1 MLKKKHFKRVSGCFY
16 QLWMELVNGFASFS
30 NVRIKEMMVNKNWIR
45 LLFCLVVIQSMLFAD
60 VSNAQEPV
68 KIFTL
73 KQTIESALKVN
84 LGLKSSKEETAASQA
99 LKKAQQT
106 QFFPTFSTS
115 YQYNR
120 YDEAIQAD
128 GFVLTPETEYSFVTS
143 FSQPIFTGFSLL
155 RQYDI
160 AKLGLDKA
168 KVNEQLT
175 RENIILD
182 AKNAY
187 FQLLQKQKLYNI
199 AQQTVV
205 QISAQKDVAENFYQV
220 GMTPLNDLLQAQ
232 VELAN
237 AKQELIVAKNN
248 MDNAESNFNILLRRP
263 LDTPVVLKDILDY
276 TPFEE
281 TLEYCLSR
289 AEKNRWE
296 IKIADLDIDIS
307 QKQYQVAKKDYY
319 PTVDLE
325 GNYFKNGTEWDV
337 RGGPGIYD
345 PSGWQVSAVAKWNFW
360 EWGRTSYGVKEKY
373 SRWSQAKL
381 KKQEIV
387 DNIRLE
393 VKTAYLRTQEAE
405 RAIKTVET
413 AVEQAK
419 ENFRINQER
428 YKEQI
433 ATQTDVLVAQTLL
446 SRTMTNYY
454 NALYTFKISKATL
467 YRAIGREVIE

>member
-1 MLKKKHFKRVSGCFY
+1 
-16 QLWMELVNGFASFS
+16 
-30 NVRIKEMMVNKNWIR
+30 MMANKNWIR
-45 LLFCLVVIQSMLFAD
+45 LLFCLVLMQSMLFAD
-60 VSNAQEPV
+60 ASNAQEPA

-84 LGLKSSKEETAASQA
+84 LGLKSSREETSASMA
-99 LKKAQQT
+99 LKKAQRT

-120 YDEAIQAD
+120 YDEGVEVN
-128 GFVLTPETEYSFVTS
+128 GFVLTPKTQYSFVTS

-168 KVNEQLT
+168 KVTEQLN
-175 RENIILD
+175 RQNIILD

-187 FQLLQKQKLYNI
+187 FQLLQTQKLYDI

-205 QISAQKDVAENFYQV
+205 QITAQKDVAENFYKV
-220 GMTPLNDLLQAQ
+220 GMTSLNDLLQAQ

-237 AKQELIVAKNN
+237 AKQDLIVAENN
-248 MDNAESNFNILLRRP
+248 MDNAMSNFNTLLRRP
-263 LDTPVVLKDILDY
+263 INAPVVLEDILSY
-276 TPFEE
+276 TPFKE
-281 TLEYCLSR
+281 TLEYCLSQ

-296 IKIADLDIDIS
+296 IRIADLDVDIS
-307 QKQYQVAKKDYY
+307 QKQYQLAKKDYY

-325 GNYFKNGTEWDV
+325 GNYFKNGTDWDV
-337 RGGPGIYD
+337 NGGFGIYD
-345 PSGWQVSAVAKWNFW
+345 PSGWEIAAMAKWNFW
-360 EWGRTSYGVKEKY
+360 EWGRTSYAVQEKHA
-373 SRWSQAKL
+373 RWSQAKL

-393 VKTAYLRTQEAE
+393 VKTAYLTTEQAE
-405 RAIKTVET
+405 EAIKTVET
-413 AVEQAK
+413 AIEQAK

-428 YKEQI
+428 YKEQV
-433 ATQTDVLVAQTLL
+433 ATQTDVLDAQTLL
-446 SRTMTNYY
+446 ARTMTNYY
-454 NALYTFKISKATL
+454 KALYIFKISKAKL
-467 YRAIGREVIE
+467 YRAIGQEVIQ

>member
-1 MLKKKHFKRVSGCFY
+1 
-16 QLWMELVNGFASFS
+16 
-30 NVRIKEMMVNKNWIR
+30 MVKKNWIR
-45 LLFCLVVIQSMLFAD
+45 LLFCWFAIQSMLFTDA
-60 VSNAQEPV
+60 SNAQEPV
-68 KIFTL
+68 KVFSL
-73 KQTIESALKVN
+73 EQTIETALKVN
-84 LGLKSSKEETAASQA
+84 LELKSSKEDTAASRA
-99 LKKAQQT
+99 TKKAKRT

-115 YQYNR
+115 YK
-120 YDEAIQAD
+120 YDRFDEGVEVE
-128 GFVLTPETEYSFVTS
+128 GFVLTPKTQYNFATS

-168 KVNEQLT
+168 KITEEMT
-175 RENIILD
+175 RQNIILD
-182 AKNAY
+182 AKNVY
-187 FQLLQKQKLYNI
+187 FQLLQTQKLYDI

-205 QISAQKDVAENFYQV
+205 QISAQRDVAENFYKV
-220 GMTPLNDLLQAQ
+220 GMTSLNDLLQAQ

-237 AKQELIVAKNN
+237 AKQDLIIAKNN
-248 MDNAESNFNILLRRP
+248 MDNATSNFNTLLRRP
-263 LDTPVVLKDILDY
+263 LDAPVFLKDILNY

-281 TLEYCLSR
+281 TLKYCLSQ

-296 IKIADLDIDIS
+296 IRIADLDVDIS
-307 QKQYQVAKKDYY
+307 QKQYQLSKKDYY
-319 PTVDLE
+319 PTIDLE
-325 GNYFKNGTEWDV
+325 GNYFRNGTDWDV
-337 RGGPGIYD
+337 NGGFGIYD
-345 PSGWQVSAVAKWNFW
+345 PRGWEISAVAKWNFW

-373 SRWSQAKL
+373 SRWTQSKL
-381 KKQEIV
+381 KKQKVV
-387 DNIRLE
+387 DNILLE

-433 ATQTDVLVAQTLL
+433 ATQTDVLIAQTLL

-454 NALYTFKISKATL
+454 NALYTFKMSKAKL
-467 YRAIGREVIE
+467 YRAIGREVTE

>member
-1 MLKKKHFKRVSGCFY
+1 
-16 QLWMELVNGFASFS
+16 
-30 NVRIKEMMVNKNWIR
+30 MMVKKNWIR
-45 LLFCLVVIQSMLFAD
+45 LLFCWIAIQSMLFTDA
-60 VSNAQEPV
+60 SNAQEPV
-68 KIFTL
+68 KVFTL
-73 KQTIESALKVN
+73 KQTIETALKVN

-99 LKKAQQT
+99 LKKAQRS

-115 YQYNR
+115 YQYDR
-120 YDEAIQAD
+120 MDEGISS
-128 GFVLTPETEYSFVTS
+128 GSFVITPEKEYSFVTS
-143 FSQPIFTGFSLL
+143 ISQPIFTGFSLL

-168 KVNEQLT
+168 QVSEQMT
-175 RENIILD
+175 RQDIILD

-187 FQLLQKQKLYNI
+187 FQLLQKQKLYDI

-205 QISAQKDVAENFYQV
+205 QISAQKDVAENFYKV
-220 GMTPLNDLLQAQ
+220 GMTSLNDLLQAQ

-237 AKQELIVAKNN
+237 ARQDLIVAKHD
-248 MDNAESNFNILLRRP
+248 MDNAKSNFNTLLRRP
-263 LDTPVVLKDILDY
+263 LDTPVVLKDILEY

-281 TLEYCLSR
+281 TFEFCLSQ

-296 IKIADLDIDIS
+296 IKIADLDADIS
-307 QKQYQVAKKDYY
+307 KKEYQLSKKDYY
-319 PTVDLE
+319 PTVNLE
-325 GNYFKNGTEWDV
+325 GNYFERGTDWDV
-337 RGGPGIYD
+337 SGGPGIYD
-345 PSGWQVSAVAKWNFW
+345 PSGWQISAVAKWNFW

-373 SRWSQAKL
+373 SRWSQAQL
-381 KKQEIV
+381 KKQQVV

-393 VKTAYLRTQEAE
+393 VKTAFLRTEQAQQ
-405 RAIKTVET
+405 AIKTVET
-413 AVEQAK
+413 AIEQAK

-454 NALYTFKISKATL
+454 NALYTFKISKAKL
-467 YRAIGREVIE
+467 YRAIGQEVIE